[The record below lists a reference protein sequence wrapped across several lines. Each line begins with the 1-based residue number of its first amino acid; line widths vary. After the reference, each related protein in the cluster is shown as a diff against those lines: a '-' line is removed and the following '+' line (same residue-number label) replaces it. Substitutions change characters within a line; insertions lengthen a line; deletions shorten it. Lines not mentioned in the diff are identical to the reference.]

1 MARRNATNRKRVLDP
16 FFGIPEDLADWSYDE
31 NALAGENDDALEGDI
46 ELDEVDSPGVLQPP
60 GTLTVVSQ
68 DIRTKDNGDKVVDI
82 VIEFETIE
90 GADDYDIRVTK
101 ID

>member
-1 MARRNATNRKRVLDP
+1 MAKRTATNGKRILDP
-16 FFGIPEDLADWSYDE
+16 FFGIPKDVEDWVYDE
-31 NALAGENDDALEGDI
+31 DALRGENDDALEGDL

-60 GTLTVVSQ
+60 GTLVVVSQ
-68 DIRTKDNGDKVVDI
+68 DVRTKDNGDKVVDI
-82 VIEFETIE
+82 VIEFEDIE